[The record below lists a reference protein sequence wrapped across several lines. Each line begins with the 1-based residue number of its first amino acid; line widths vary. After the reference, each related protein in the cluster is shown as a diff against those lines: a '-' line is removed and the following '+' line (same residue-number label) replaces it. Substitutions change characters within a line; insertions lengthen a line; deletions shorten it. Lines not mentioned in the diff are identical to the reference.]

1 MTEDVAIEIG
11 FSGNRAF
18 TGLETLRGLLTST
31 GRVAERESSS
41 IQRSISGIGNA
52 RINTGFASGI
62 EGALGRVRSSVAST
76 VGGITSQ
83 MGGLG
88 GAMSSIAS
96 FVPALNLA
104 AAATVG
110 IAAGIGLVGKAA
122 LDAAAKVEVWKANL
136 LTITGDAK
144 KAEDSYAALVDFA
157 EKTPFDLSQSVEGFI
172 KLRTLGLEATEKA
185 LVSFGNTSA
194 AMGKPLSQMI
204 EAVADAATGEFER
217 LKEFGIKSS
226 KEGDK
231 VKFTFAGVTTTVRNN
246 AQEIQKYLEDLGN
259 TKFGGAMARQMD
271 TISGKMANVED
282 AMFQALAAIG
292 GGQLGAAF
300 KAILGTISAGISAIT
315 PLLGSIGNVIG
326 SIVGTVGKIINGL
339 ASVWSSISTG
349 GQGVQPALDAL
360 ATVFNGLAAAVDML
374 GNAMQTV
381 FGGISRFI
389 NGAIGSI
396 ASYLGLNKQASDET
410 ASWGSIAK
418 AAWEEVG
425 KSAAWARDAISTALA
440 DMWTG
445 TKGVFSNIGKFLAD
459 AFATPI
465 AGIKQVWG
473 GIKGW
478 FNDLFGDLE
487 FNAEGIVT
495 GAARVVDLLIG
506 TFRGGV
512 AAIGVLFDQL
522 PGAIWSSLSPG
533 FQTILTGAKNLFVGI
548 GQVIASVYNAVVGFG
563 KSVGANVAAVFNGIA
578 GFIEKWVNKTI
589 GAINSVIGAANK
601 LGAGISEVANVQI
614 GRVAPPKAGA
624 AENSAWTKLG
634 NDMGKA
640 FNGGFG
646 HEAENGVKGLIKRAR
661 QIGRASGAAASG
673 GLDSGST
680 PRPAAAAGSGSGG
693 KDRKGNGAGKSDNQ
707 KAQDAKKYAD
717 AIADLNKRIK
727 DLTLSEEQKA
737 LADEMERAGLGR
749 DVTQVNAK
757 ADAIRGLFKT
767 LRDGEQAKKVS
778 EIIKDFNEKV
788 RELGYSQEQLAQVEA
803 RRRAGLNADLAYSDE
818 LTKKLDA
825 ETAAWYRQVKAK
837 EAAAAIAD
845 VERDQKQRGQ
855 DIEIDNAARTNA
867 DKADDERRILQIQRE
882 RDANIERIRQ
892 IEGITAAKREELIL
906 NEQNLAKQMEQAVHM
921 DRQAEAA
928 SSLANF
934 LTAMWDGPKQAF
946 KSFISGVLRGLL
958 EAIAKAA
965 LLGEKL
971 GGKGGIGGLLT
982 SVITGALGG
991 SSGISGGRRS
1001 GGSVRAGDV
1010 RWVGEDG
1017 PELMRFGAA
1026 GTIMNNRT
1034 ARNAVGNNG
1043 GGITIGG
1050 TSIIIQGN
1058 VNDNSLAQLK
1068 SQQAAYERGLMQ
1080 RIDAR
1085 LARTR

>member
-1 MTEDVAIEIG
+1 MSDAVTIDIG
-11 FSGNRAF
+11 FSGGRAF
-18 TGLETLRGLLTST
+18 SGLETLRGLLTST
-31 GRVAERESSS
+31 GRVAERESNS
-41 IQRSISGIGNA
+41 IQRSIGGIGNA

-62 EGALGRVRSSVAST
+62 ESALSRVRSSVATT

-88 GAMSSIAS
+88 GAMSNIAS

-104 AAATVG
+104 AAATAGV
-110 IAAGIGLVGKAA
+110 AVGIGLVGKAA
-122 LDAAAKVEVWKANL
+122 LDAAAKVEIWKANL

-231 VKFTFAGVTTTVRNN
+231 VKFTFAGVTTTVKNN

-282 AMFQALAAIG
+282 SMFQALAAIG

-300 KAILGTISAGISAIT
+300 KEILSTIAAGISAVT
-315 PLLGSIGNVIG
+315 PLLASIGNVIG
-326 SIVGTVGKIINGL
+326 SVVGAVGKIINGL

-389 NGAIGSI
+389 NGAIGSL
-396 ASYLGLNKQASDET
+396 ASYLGLNKQASAET
-410 ASWGSIAK
+410 ATWGNLAQ
-418 AAWEEVG
+418 AAWEQIG
-425 KSAAWARDAISTALA
+425 KSAEAARTAIASALSGMWA
-440 DMWTG
+440 G
-445 TKGVFSNIGKFLAD
+445 TKGVFTDIGKYLSE

-465 AGIKQVWG
+465 AGIKQIWG

-487 FNAEGIVT
+487 FNPEGIVT
-495 GAARVVDLLIG
+495 GAARIVDLLIG

-548 GQVIASVYNAVVGFG
+548 GQAIAAVYNAVVGFG
-563 KSVGANVAAVFNGIA
+563 KSVASNVASVFNAISA
-578 GFIEKWVNKTI
+578 FIEKWVNKTI

-601 LGAGISEVANVQI
+601 LGAGISEVAQVQI
-614 GRVAPPKAGA
+614 GRVQAPKAGA

-646 HEAENGVKGLIKRAR
+646 HEAENGVKNIVKRAR
-661 QIGRASGAAASG
+661 AIGRATGAAASG
-673 GLDSGST
+673 GLDSGTAPKPT
-680 PRPAAAAGSGSGG
+680 PDSKDGKKGG
-693 KDRKGNGAGKSDNQ
+693 KGKSDT
-707 KAQDAKKYAD
+707 KAAQEAKKYAD
-717 AIADLNKRIK
+717 AVQNLNDRIK
-727 DLTLSEEQKA
+727 DLTLTEEQKA

-749 DVTQVNAK
+749 DITQVNAK
-757 ADAIRGLFKT
+757 ADAIRNLFKT

-788 RELGYSQEQLAQVEA
+788 RELAYSQEQLAQVEA
-803 RRRAGLNADLAYSDE
+803 RRRAGLNTDLAYSDA

-825 ETAAWYRQVKAK
+825 ETAAWYRKAKAK
-837 EAAAAIAD
+837 EAAAAIKD
-845 VERDQKQRGQ
+845 IERDQAQRGQ
-855 DIEIDNAARTNA
+855 DIAIDNNARVNA
-867 DKADDERRILQIQRE
+867 DKADDERRIVQIQRE

-906 NEQNLAKQMEQAVHM
+906 NEQNLAKQLEQGVAL
-921 DRQAEAA
+921 DRQAQAA

-946 KSFISGVLRGLL
+946 KTFISGVLRGLL
-958 EAIAKAA
+958 EAIAKAVI
-965 LLGEKL
+965 LGEKL

-991 SSGISGGRRS
+991 SSGIAPGRAS
-1001 GGSVRAGDV
+1001 GGSVRKNQ
-1010 RWVGEDG
+1010 WTLVGENG
-1017 PELMRFGAA
+1017 PELMKFGAA

-1034 ARNAVGNNG
+1034 ARNALGSG
-1043 GGITIGG
+1043 GGNVTIGG
-1050 TSIIIQGN
+1050 TSIIVQGN
-1058 VNDNSLAQLK
+1058 ASESSLNQMQAHLTAHERNMRAMVRDELK
-1068 SQQAAYERGLMQ
+1068 KQ
-1080 RIDAR
+1080 R
-1085 LARTR
+1085 

>member
-1 MTEDVAIEIG
+1 MSDAVTIDIG
-11 FSGNRAF
+11 FNGGRAF
-18 TGLETLRGLLTST
+18 SGLETLRGLLTST
-31 GRVAERESSS
+31 GRVAERESNS
-41 IQRSISGIGNA
+41 IQRSIGGIGNA

-62 EGALGRVRSSVAST
+62 ESALSRVRSSVATT

-88 GAMSSIAS
+88 GAMSNIAS

-104 AAATVG
+104 AAATAGV
-110 IAAGIGLVGKAA
+110 AVGIGLVGKAA
-122 LDAAAKVEVWKANL
+122 LDAAAKVEIWKANL

-231 VKFTFAGVTTTVRNN
+231 VKFTFAGVTTTVKNN

-282 AMFQALAAIG
+282 SMFQALAAIG

-300 KAILGTISAGISAIT
+300 KEILSTIAAGISAVT
-315 PLLGSIGNVIG
+315 PLLASIGNVIG
-326 SIVGTVGKIINGL
+326 SVVGAVGKIINGL
-339 ASVWSSISTG
+339 ASVWSSINTG

-381 FGGISRFI
+381 FGGIGRFI
-389 NGAIGSI
+389 NGAIGSL
-396 ASYLGLNKQASDET
+396 ASYLGLNKQASAET
-410 ASWGSIAK
+410 ATWGNLAQ
-418 AAWEEVG
+418 AAWEQIG
-425 KSAAWARDAISTALA
+425 KSAEAARTAIASALSGMWA
-440 DMWTG
+440 G
-445 TKGVFSNIGKFLAD
+445 TKGVFTDIGKYLSE

-465 AGIKQVWG
+465 AGIKQIWG

-487 FNAEGIVT
+487 FNPEGIVT
-495 GAARVVDLLIG
+495 GAARIVDLLIG

-548 GQVIASVYNAVVGFG
+548 GQAIAAVYNAVVGFG
-563 KSVGANVAAVFNGIA
+563 KSVASNVASVFNSISA
-578 GFIEKWVNKTI
+578 FIEKWVNKTI

-601 LGAGISEVANVQI
+601 LGAGISEVAQVQI
-614 GRVAPPKAGA
+614 GRVQAPKAGA

-646 HEAENGVKGLIKRAR
+646 HEAENGVKNIVKRAR
-661 QIGRASGAAASG
+661 AIGRATGAAASG
-673 GLDSGST
+673 GLDSGTAPKPT
-680 PRPAAAAGSGSGG
+680 PDSKDGG
-693 KDRKGNGAGKSDNQ
+693 KGGKGKSDT
-707 KAQDAKKYAD
+707 KAAQEAKKYAD
-717 AIADLNKRIK
+717 AVQNLNDRIK
-727 DLTLSEEQKA
+727 DLTLTEEQKA

-749 DVTQVNAK
+749 DITQVNAK
-757 ADAIRGLFKT
+757 ADAIRNLFKT

-788 RELGYSQEQLAQVEA
+788 RELAYSQEQLAQVEA
-803 RRRAGLNADLAYSDE
+803 RRRAGLNTDLAYSDA

-825 ETAAWYRQVKAK
+825 ETAAWYRKAKAK
-837 EAAAAIAD
+837 EAATAIKD
-845 VERDQKQRGQ
+845 IERDQAQRGQ
-855 DIEIDNAARTNA
+855 DIAIDNNARVNA
-867 DKADDERRILQIQRE
+867 DKADDERRIIQIQRE

-906 NEQNLAKQMEQAVHM
+906 NEQNLAKQLEQGVAL
-921 DRQAEAA
+921 DRQAQAA

-946 KSFISGVLRGLL
+946 KTFISGVLRGLL
-958 EAIAKAA
+958 EAIAKAVI
-965 LLGEKL
+965 LGEKL
-971 GGKGGIGGLLT
+971 GGKGCQ
-982 SVITGALGG
+982 
-991 SSGISGGRRS
+991 
-1001 GGSVRAGDV
+1001 RAPKIPQK
-1010 RWVGEDG
+1010 WASKI
-1017 PELMRFGAA
+1017 P
-1026 GTIMNNRT
+1026 
-1034 ARNAVGNNG
+1034 
-1043 GGITIGG
+1043 
-1050 TSIIIQGN
+1050 
-1058 VNDNSLAQLK
+1058 
-1068 SQQAAYERGLMQ
+1068 
-1080 RIDAR
+1080 
-1085 LARTR
+1085 

>member
-1 MTEDVAIEIG
+1 MSDAVTIEVG
-11 FSGNRAF
+11 FSGSRAF
-18 TGLETLRGLLTST
+18 SGLDTLRGLLTST
-31 GRVAERESSS
+31 GRVAERESNS
-41 IQRSISGIGNA
+41 IQRSLSGIGNA

-62 EGALGRVRSSVAST
+62 ENALGRVRSSVTTT
-76 VGGITSQ
+76 VGGIATQ

-88 GAMSSIAS
+88 GAMSSITS

-104 AAATVG
+104 AAATIGV
-110 IAAGIGLVGKAA
+110 AAGVGMVGKAA
-122 LDAAAKVEVWKANL
+122 LDAASKVEVWKANL

-144 KAEDSYAALVDFA
+144 KAEDSYAALVKFA

-172 KLRTLGLEATEKA
+172 KLRTLGLQATEKA

-292 GGQLGAAF
+292 GGQLGTAF
-300 KAILGTISAGISAIT
+300 KEILSTIAAGISAIT
-315 PLLGSIGNVIG
+315 PVLGSIGNVVG
-326 SIVGTVGKIINGL
+326 SIVGAVGKLINGL
-339 ASVWSSISTG
+339 AGIWSSIATG

-360 ATVFNGLAAAVDML
+360 AAVFNGLAAAVDMF
-374 GNAMQTV
+374 GNAV
-381 FGGISRFI
+381 SYVLGGLSSFI
-389 NGAIGSI
+389 NGAIGSL
-396 ASYLGLNKQASDET
+396 ASYLGINKKASAET
-410 ASWGSIAK
+410 ATWGSLAK

-425 KSAAWARDAISTALA
+425 KSASNAKTAIMSALS

-445 TKGVFSNIGKFLAD
+445 TKGVFSNIGKYLSE

-465 AGIKQVWG
+465 AGIKQIWG

-478 FNDLFGDLE
+478 FTDLFGDLE
-487 FNAEGIVT
+487 FNSEGIVT
-495 GAARVVDLLIG
+495 GAARIVDLLIG

-548 GQVIASVYNAVVGFG
+548 GQAIASVYKAVVGFG
-563 KSVGANVAAVFNGIA
+563 KSVAGDVASVFNAISS
-578 GFIEKWVNKTI
+578 FIEKWVNKTI

-601 LGAGISEVANVQI
+601 LGAGISEVAQIQI
-614 GRVAPPKAGA
+614 GRVQAPKAGA
-624 AENSAWTKLG
+624 AENSAWAKLG

-661 QIGRASGAAASG
+661 AIGKAAGSASG
-673 GLDSGST
+673 GLDSGT
-680 PRPAAAAGSGSGG
+680 AVKPAADSGG
-693 KDRKGNGAGKSDNQ
+693 GGKGKSDSA
-707 KAQDAKKYAD
+707 KAQEAKKYAD
-717 AIADLNKRIK
+717 AVADLNKRIK

-737 LADEMERAGLGR
+737 LADELERAGLGR
-749 DVTQVNAK
+749 DVEQINAK
-757 ADAIRGLFKT
+757 ANAIKDLFKK
-767 LRDGEQAKKVS
+767 LREGEQAKKVS
-778 EIIKDFNEKV
+778 DILKDFNEKV
-788 RELGYSQEQLAQVEA
+788 RELAYSQEQLAMVEA
-803 RRRAGLNADLAYSDE
+803 RRRAGLNTDLAVN
-818 LTKKLDA
+818 DA
-825 ETAAWYRQVKAK
+825 MTAKIDAQAQAYYRLQKAK
-837 EAAAAIAD
+837 ENAKA
-845 VERDQKQRGQ
+845 VK
-855 DIEIDNAARTNA
+855 DIETDQAQRSQQIELDNLARTNP
-867 DKADDERRILQIQRE
+867 DKADDQRRILQIQIE
-882 RDANIERIRQ
+882 RDANIEKIRAL
-892 IEGITAAKREELIL
+892 EGINEQKRAELIL
-906 NEQNLAKQMEQAVHM
+906 NEQNLAKQLEQGVAM
-921 DRQAEAA
+921 DRQAEGA
-928 SSLANF
+928 SALANF

-946 KSFISGVLRGLL
+946 KTFISGVLRGLL
-958 EAIAKAA
+958 EAIAKAVI
-965 LLGEKL
+965 LGEKL

-991 SSGISGGRRS
+991 SSGVSGGRAS

-1010 RWVGEDG
+1010 RWVGENG

-1026 GTIMNNRT
+1026 GTIMNHNT
-1034 ARNAVGNNG
+1034 ARRAVGG
-1043 GGITIGG
+1043 GGGNVTIGG
-1050 TSIIIQGN
+1050 TSIVIQGN
-1058 VNDNSLAQLK
+1058 ASESSLNQMKAQLD
-1068 SQQAAYERGLMQ
+1068 AHQ
-1080 RIDAR
+1080 RSMRAMVRDELQKQR
-1085 LARTR
+1085 